1 MKRISVEAECNGT
14 TMEELIPE
22 IVLELKRRAKESRS
36 FLVYKEVIKEAEGL
50 KDNYEGDEAQR
61 VFDKLIQAMDDV
73 APPYFWFGP
82 VEGGYN
88 YHLDRSGLEDVPSY
102 ENEPPKGFHGEWVHI
117 NDHGNTSLYYRNLK
131 GIDSEMWA
139 IV

>member
-1 MKRISVEAECNGT
+1 MKRISVEAECKGT

-22 IVLELKRRAKESRS
+22 FVWELKRRDRKSRP
-36 FLVYKEVIKEAEGL
+36 VYKALIKQAEEL
-50 KDNYEGDEAQR
+50 KDFEGDEAQR

-88 YHLDRSGLEDVPSY
+88 YHLDATQLDDVPSY
-102 ENEPPKGFHGEWVHI
+102 EDEPPKGFRGEWVHI
-117 NDHGNTSLYYRNLK
+117 NDHGNTSLYYRNTK
-131 GIDSEMWA
+131 RKDREIWA